1 MRLCSLI
8 AVFFLALSCDLQ
20 AQEVRRAVP
29 SQGVRDTQPV
39 PVVAGNDVADFLA
52 GVPLPDGSPLS
63 SLQRASWYR
72 EHVTGLARLSQRFD
86 RNYYSKMRAWS
97 AAELARRIPMR
108 APVYYFFAGPDVLSP
123 IALFPDAPIYIL
135 GGLESVGSIMPP
147 NALPPEEVAFGLENL
162 RKSAEAILSFGHF
175 ITKDMKVELDRTAF
189 RGVLPLIYMF
199 IALSGG
205 EVVSTR
211 YIAVGKGGALQ
222 ELGSESVQSKGQLPG
237 VRIEFRGRGR
247 SQVQTIVYLQA
258 NVADDFLK
266 SNGSLLQWAG
276 SHGPGNVYLKAASY
290 LLHEPY
296 FSRIRSFL
304 LNYAIS
310 VLQDDSGIPFRFF
323 GDGRWQIWLFGTY
336 SGTLDIFAKYYQSD
350 LQSAFATSGAAAPL
364 PFGTGYKWRVGE
376 SNLMLAIKQQAQAP
390 ANVPAQP

>member
-1 MRLCSLI
+1 MRLSSLGG
-8 AVFFLALSCDLQ
+8 VCFLALSFALQ
-20 AQEVRRAVP
+20 AQEIRRAGP
-29 SQGVRDTQPV
+29 SQVVRPAPPLPV
-39 PVVAGNDVADFLA
+39 LAGNDVANFLA
-52 GVPLPDGSPLS
+52 GVPLPDASPLS

-72 EHVTGLARLSQRFD
+72 EHVTALARLSQRFD
-86 RNYYSKMRAWS
+86 RIYYTKMRAWS
-97 AAELARRIPMR
+97 AAELAPRIPMR
-108 APVYYFFAGPDVLSP
+108 VPVYYFFSGPDALSP
-123 IALFPDAPIYIL
+123 LALFPDAPVYIL

-147 NALPPEEVAFGLENL
+147 NALAPEEVAFGLENL
-162 RKSAEAILSFGHF
+162 RKSAEVILSFGHF
-175 ITKDMKVELDRTAF
+175 ITKDMKAELDRTAF

-199 IALSGG
+199 IALTGG
-205 EVVSTR
+205 EIVSTR
-211 YIAVGKGGALQ
+211 YIAVVRGGAVQ

-237 VRIEFRGRGR
+237 VRVEFRGRGR
-247 SQVQTIVYLQA
+247 SEVQTLLYVQA
-258 NVADDFLK
+258 NVADDSLK

-276 SHGPGNVYLKAASY
+276 SYGAGNVYLKAASY

-310 VLQDDSGIPFRFF
+310 VLQDDSGIPLRFF
-323 GDGRWQIWLFGTY
+323 RDGRWQLWLFGTY

-376 SNLMLAIKQQAQAP
+376 SNLMLAIKQKAQAP
-390 ANVPAQP
+390 ASVPVQR

>member
-1 MRLCSLI
+1 MLWH
-8 AVFFLALSCDLQ
+8 
-20 AQEVRRAVP
+20 RRRWP
-29 SQGVRDTQPV
+29 
-39 PVVAGNDVADFLA
+39 
-52 GVPLPDGSPLS
+52 
-63 SLQRASWYR
+63 
-72 EHVTGLARLSQRFD
+72 
-86 RNYYSKMRAWS
+86 
-97 AAELARRIPMR
+97 
-108 APVYYFFAGPDVLSP
+108 
-123 IALFPDAPIYIL
+123 
-135 GGLESVGSIMPP
+135 
-147 NALPPEEVAFGLENL
+147 FGLENL
-162 RKSAEAILSFGHF
+162 RRSAEVILSFGHF
-175 ITKDMKVELDRTAF
+175 ITKDMKAELDRSAF

-199 IALSGG
+199 IALTGG
-205 EVVSTR
+205 EIVSTR
-211 YIAVGKGGALQ
+211 YIAVVGGGAVQ

-237 VRIEFRGRGR
+237 VRVEFRGRGR
-247 SQVQTIVYLQA
+247 SDVQTIIYVQA

-323 GDGRWQIWLFGTY
+323 RDGRWQLWLFGTY

-364 PFGTGYKWRVGE
+364 PFGTGYKWRARRIELDAGNKAAGA
-376 SNLMLAIKQQAQAP
+376 STSKRACTNA
-390 ANVPAQP
+390 

>member
-1 MRLCSLI
+1 MRLCSPI

-20 AQEVRRAVP
+20 AQEVLRAVP

-63 SLQRASWYR
+63 SLQRTSWYR

-162 RKSAEAILSFGHF
+162 RKSAEVILSFGHF

-199 IALSGG
+199 IALTGG
-205 EVVSTR
+205 EIVSTR

-222 ELGSESVQSKGQLPG
+222 ELGSESVRSKGQLPG

>member
-1 MRLCSLI
+1 MRLSSVV
-8 AVFFLALSCDLQ
+8 AVSFLALSFGVQ
-20 AQEVRRAVP
+20 AQEIRRAVP
-29 SQGVRDTQPV
+29 SQGVRSAQPL
-39 PVVAGNDVADFLA
+39 PVLAGNDVADFLA
-52 GVPLPDGSPLS
+52 GVPLPDASPLS
-63 SLQRASWYR
+63 SLQRTSWYR
-72 EHVTGLARLSQRFD
+72 EHLTALGKLSQRFD

-97 AAELARRIPMR
+97 AAELAPRIPMR
-108 APVYYFFAGPDVLSP
+108 VPVYYFFSGPDAVSP
-123 IALFPDAPIYIL
+123 LALFPDAPVYIL

-147 NALPPEEVAFGLENL
+147 NALAPEEVAFGLENL
-162 RKSAEAILSFGHF
+162 RRSAEVILSFGHF
-175 ITKDMKVELDRTAF
+175 ITKDMKAELDRSAF

-199 IALSGG
+199 IALTGG
-205 EVVSTR
+205 EIVSTR
-211 YIAVGKGGALQ
+211 YIAVVGGGVVQ

-237 VRIEFRGRGR
+237 VRVEFRGRGR
-247 SQVQTIVYLQA
+247 SDVQTIIYVQA

-304 LNYAIS
+304 LDYAIS

-323 GDGRWQIWLFGTY
+323 RDGRWQLWLFGTY

-350 LQSAFATSGAAAPL
+350 LQSAFATSRAAAPL
-364 PFGTGYKWRVGE
+364 PFGTGYKWRLGE

-390 ANVPAQP
+390 ASVPIQP

>member
-1 MRLCSLI
+1 MRLCSLG
-8 AVFFLALSCDLQ
+8 ALSLLALSFGLQ

-29 SQGVRDTQPV
+29 SQGVRYAQPL
-39 PVVAGNDVADFLA
+39 PVLAGNDVANFLA

-63 SLQRASWYR
+63 SLQRTSWYR
-72 EHVTGLARLSQRFD
+72 EHVTALAKLSQRFD

-97 AAELARRIPMR
+97 ATELAPRIPMR
-108 APVYYFFAGPDVLSP
+108 VPVYYFFSGPDAVSP
-123 IALFPDAPIYIL
+123 IALFPDAPAYIL

-162 RKSAEAILSFGHF
+162 RKSAEVILSFGHF
-175 ITKDMKVELDRTAF
+175 ITKDMKAELDRSAF
-189 RGVLPLIYMF
+189 RGVLPLIYTF
-199 IALSGG
+199 IALTGG
-205 EVVSTR
+205 QIVSTR
-211 YIAVGKGGALQ
+211 YIAVVGGGAVQ
-222 ELGSESVQSKGQLPG
+222 ELGSGSGQAKGLPG
-237 VRIEFRGRGR
+237 VRVEFRGRGR
-247 SQVQTIVYLQA
+247 SEVQTLIYVQA

-276 SHGPGNVYLKAASY
+276 SYGAGNVYLKAASY

-310 VLQDDSGIPFRFF
+310 VLQDDSGIPLRFF
-323 GDGRWQIWLFGTY
+323 GDGRWQLWLFGTY
-336 SGTLDIFAKYYQSD
+336 SGPLEIFAKYYQSD

-364 PFGTGYKWRVGE
+364 PFGTGYKWRLGE

-390 ANVPAQP
+390 GSVPIQR

>member
-1 MRLCSLI
+1 MRLSSRI

-63 SLQRASWYR
+63 SLQRTSWYR

-162 RKSAEAILSFGHF
+162 RKSAEVILSFGHF

-199 IALSGG
+199 IALTGG
-205 EVVSTR
+205 EIVSTR

-258 NVADDFLK
+258 NLADDFLK

>member
-1 MRLCSLI
+1 MRLSSVV
-8 AVFFLALSCDLQ
+8 AVSFLALSFGVQ
-20 AQEVRRAVP
+20 AQEIRRAVP
-29 SQGVRDTQPV
+29 SQGVRYAQPL
-39 PVVAGNDVADFLA
+39 PVLAGNDVADFLA
-52 GVPLPDGSPLS
+52 GVPLPDASPLS
-63 SLQRASWYR
+63 SLQRTSWYR
-72 EHVTGLARLSQRFD
+72 EHLTALGKLSQRFD

-97 AAELARRIPMR
+97 AAELAPRIPMR
-108 APVYYFFAGPDVLSP
+108 VPVYYFFSGPDAVSP
-123 IALFPDAPIYIL
+123 LALFPDAPVYIL

-147 NALPPEEVAFGLENL
+147 NALAPEEVAFGLENL
-162 RKSAEAILSFGHF
+162 RKSAEVILSFGHF
-175 ITKDMKVELDRTAF
+175 ITKDMKAELDRSAF

-199 IALSGG
+199 IALTGG
-205 EVVSTR
+205 EIVSTR
-211 YIAVGKGGALQ
+211 YVAVVGGGVVQ

-237 VRIEFRGRGR
+237 VRVEFRGRGR
-247 SQVQTIVYLQA
+247 SDVQTIIYVQA

-323 GDGRWQIWLFGTY
+323 RDGRWQLWLFGTY

-350 LQSAFATSGAAAPL
+350 LQSAFATSRAATCILFQKSAVPRL
-364 PFGTGYKWRVGE
+364 GE

-390 ANVPAQP
+390 ASVPIQP

>member
-1 MRLCSLI
+1 
-8 AVFFLALSCDLQ
+8 
-20 AQEVRRAVP
+20 
-29 SQGVRDTQPV
+29 
-39 PVVAGNDVADFLA
+39 
-52 GVPLPDGSPLS
+52 
-63 SLQRASWYR
+63 
-72 EHVTGLARLSQRFD
+72 
-86 RNYYSKMRAWS
+86 MRAWS
-97 AAELARRIPMR
+97 AAELAPRIPMR
-108 APVYYFFAGPDVLSP
+108 VPVYYFFSGPDAVSP
-123 IALFPDAPIYIL
+123 LALFPDAPVYIL

-147 NALPPEEVAFGLENL
+147 NALAPEEVAFGLENL
-162 RKSAEAILSFGHF
+162 RRSAEVILSFGHF
-175 ITKDMKVELDRTAF
+175 ITKDMKAELDRTAF

-199 IALSGG
+199 IALTGG
-205 EVVSTR
+205 EIVSTR
-211 YIAVGKGGALQ
+211 YIAVVRGGAVQ

-237 VRIEFRGRGR
+237 VRVEFRGRGR
-247 SQVQTIVYLQA
+247 SEVQTLIYVQA

-323 GDGRWQIWLFGTY
+323 RDGRWQLWLFGTY

-350 LQSAFATSGAAAPL
+350 LQSAFATSRAAAPL
-364 PFGTGYKWRVGE
+364 PFGTGYKWRLGE

-390 ANVPAQP
+390 ASVPIQR